1 MGYGNDELPMI
12 EFDFG
17 ISVVPRDVDFEN
29 GFDNLPIY
37 EARDSAQVR
46 ARIRPIIHTT
56 EILQEY

>member
-17 ISVVPRDVDFEN
+17 ISVAPKETECEN

-37 EARDSAQVR
+37 EVRDSAQVR
-46 ARIRPIIHTT
+46 ARIRPFINTT
-56 EILQEY
+56 EIIQEY

>member
-17 ISVVPRDVDFEN
+17 MTIAPRDTESQN

-37 EARDSAQVR
+37 ETRDLAQVR
-46 ARIRPIIHTT
+46 ARMRPFINST
-56 EILQEY
+56 EILHEY